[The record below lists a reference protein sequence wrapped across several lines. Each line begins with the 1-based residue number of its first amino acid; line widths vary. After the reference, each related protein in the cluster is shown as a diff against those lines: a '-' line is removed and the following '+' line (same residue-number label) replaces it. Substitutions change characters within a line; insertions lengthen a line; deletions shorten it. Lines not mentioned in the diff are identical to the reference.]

1 MEVFKMF
8 GKKSRKILGMISQV
22 LVIVVLLTS
31 IVFANSET
39 YTVQP
44 GDSLIKIGAEL
55 GINWRDLAEYN
66 NIEDVGKIYVGE
78 VLRLGPAYT
87 TKDFNEQLVMATL
100 WMQTAAEYKA
110 ICYQTF
116 NLAKMLVD
124 KKLAEG
130 ISVKPLAIVVD
141 CDEAVIDNSAYEA
154 GLIGTDNAY
163 SSKTWDVWMQ
173 AAEAKAIPGAAE
185 FLNYAHEQGVE
196 TFYVTNRKIAPG
208 YEGTMKN
215 LLDLEFPNVDEKHLM
230 LRTDTSNKQ
239 PRRDMVLEEYE
250 VIFYLGD
257 NCGDFSEDYYE
268 ASLEERNAAAV
279 ADKDKF
285 GIEFIVL
292 PNPTYGDWDGA
303 IFEFNW
309 GATLEEKD
317 AYRKNALERWVVG
330 D

>member
-1 MEVFKMF
+1 MF
-8 GKKSRKILGMISQV
+8 GKKSRKILGMIFQ
-22 LVIVVLLTS
+22 VIVIVALVTS

-55 GINWRDLAEYN
+55 GINWRELAEYN
-66 NIEDVGKIYVGE
+66 SIEDVGKIYIGE
-78 VLRLGPAYT
+78 VLRLEPAYT
-87 TKDFNEQLVMATL
+87 AKDLNEQLVLATL

-110 ICYQTF
+110 LCYQAY
-116 NLAKMLVD
+116 NLGKMLID
-124 KKLAEG
+124 KKLTEG
-130 ISVKPLAIVVD
+130 ISGKPLAIIVD
-141 CDEAVIDNSAYEA
+141 CDEAIIDNSVYEA
-154 GLIGTDNAY
+154 GLIGTENAY
-163 SSKTWDVWMQ
+163 SSKTWDLWVQ
-173 AAEAKAIPGAAE
+173 AAEAKAMPGSVE
-185 FLNYAHEQGVE
+185 LLNYAYEQGVE
-196 TFYVTNRKIAPG
+196 TFYVTNRTMATG

-215 LLDLEFPNVDEKHLM
+215 LQDLGYPRVDEKHLM
-230 LRTDTSNKQ
+230 LKTDTSNKQ
-239 PRRDMVLEEYE
+239 TRRDMVLEEYD

-257 NCGDFSEDYYE
+257 SCGDFSADYYQ
-268 ASLEERNAAAV
+268 ASLEERNATAV

-309 GATLEEKD
+309 GATPAEID
-317 AYRKNALERWVVG
+317 TYRKNALERWVAG

>member
-8 GKKSRKILGMISQV
+8 GKKSRKILGMIFQV
-22 LVIVVLLTS
+22 LVVVALVTS

-44 GDSLIKIGAEL
+44 GDSLIKIGEKL
-55 GINWRDLAEYN
+55 GINWRELAKYN
-66 NIEDVGKIYVGE
+66 NIEDVSKIYIGE
-78 VLRLGPAYT
+78 VLRLEPAYT
-87 TKDFNEQLVMATL
+87 TKDLNEQLVMATL
-100 WMQTAAEYKA
+100 WMQTAAEYRA
-110 ICYQTF
+110 LCNQAF

-141 CDEAVIDNSAYEA
+141 CDEAIIDNSAYEA
-154 GLIGTDNAY
+154 GLIGTENAY
-163 SSKTWDVWMQ
+163 SSKTWDKWMQ
-173 AAEAKAIPGAAE
+173 AAEAKAMPGSVE
-185 FLNYAHEQGVE
+185 FLNYAYEQGIE
-196 TFYVTNRKIAPG
+196 TFYVTNRTMATG

-215 LLDLEFPNVDEKHLM
+215 LQDLRYPNVDEKHLM
-230 LRTDTSNKQ
+230 LKTDTSNKQ
-239 PRRDMVLEEYE
+239 PRRDMVLAEYD

-257 NCGDFSEDYYE
+257 NCGDFSEDYYH
-268 ASLEERNAAAV
+268 ASLEVRNAVAE

-309 GATLEEKD
+309 GATPAEID
-317 AYRKNALERWVVG
+317 AYRKNALERWVAG
-330 D
+330 E